1 MFVLIAT
8 TDLHT
13 DQHTERDRAVDGELV
28 SPVVLDCPN
37 PLCEVCAHAWFGL
50 TSHGCTDQAMV
61 VDRPGVTEAAL
72 TAIYVQLGIPL
83 EQAAAPA
90 PCLELAVA
98 LPRRDADVLL
108 RMVVELGIDRF
119 TPLQAERSV
128 GPDPLKPERG
138 ATIVREALVTAS
150 RVDRASVM
158 ARAITEGLVSFR
170 ERARDPRPWVSSR
183 PAHHG

>member
-13 DQHTERDRAVDGELV
+13 DPHTERDRAVDGELV

-72 TAIYVQLGIPL
+72 RSRVHDWLDCRGDIDAIVQASEAGEYELDGIRVDDPVAAVDELVSAHIAEIRAICERFPVGTTVSRLGQLVAPRQLGR
-83 EQAAAPA
+83 AA
-90 PCLELAVA
+90 
-98 LPRRDADVLL
+98 
-108 RMVVELGIDRF
+108 
-119 TPLQAERSV
+119 
-128 GPDPLKPERG
+128 
-138 ATIVREALVTAS
+138 
-150 RVDRASVM
+150 
-158 ARAITEGLVSFR
+158 
-170 ERARDPRPWVSSR
+170 
-183 PAHHG
+183 